1 MLFLLL
7 IVTSFISCRFVSL
20 HLLEH
25 AVTGQQIILIG
36 DCHGKEQYASE
47 NKAAIINLA
56 HAFDAHLIVEDMSDY
71 SLFEQYLEPRLYNEI
86 DFFAVPSGHSHK
98 RMAYTSL
105 SLTHHCKRKGV
116 SVCNVEFRH
125 QDADRISVLPIKS
138 YCALLARLI
147 QTIDDQSKQMLSKQH
162 SLCLEQV
169 LPFIEHLM
177 QDEEETKAP
186 DELTTAELM
195 LCYVL
200 DMLIVQEINKQTEQ
214 RPDRMLIICAGDLH
228 IKGMYEMLTKHH
240 YQSRHTMSHEY
251 YTMREIRL
259 QPLFERYVHIDKAKK
274 GCITR
279 VGVGLNDR
287 KRVWSSVAKKAMTG
301 ASLFALAISALSV
314 YVKAKYLEQ
323 HHQW

>member
-7 IVTSFISCRFVSL
+7 IVTNFVSCRFVSL
-20 HLLEH
+20 HLMEH
-25 AVTGQQIILIG
+25 VVTGQQIILIG

-47 NKAAIINLA
+47 NKAAVINLA
-56 HAFDAHLIVEDMSDY
+56 YGCDAHLIVEDMSDY
-71 SLFEQYLEPRLYNEI
+71 SLFEQYLELKLYNEI
-86 DFFAVPSGHSHK
+86 DFFALPSGHSHK

-116 SVCNVEFRH
+116 SVSNVEFRH
-125 QDADRISVLPIKS
+125 QDADHISILPVKI
-138 YCALLARLI
+138 YFALLARLI
-147 QTIDDQSKQMLSKQH
+147 HTIDDQTKKILSKKH

-169 LPFIEHLM
+169 LPFIEHLFE
-177 QDEEETKAP
+177 DEKEIKSA

-195 LCYVL
+195 LCYLL
-200 DMLIVQEINKQTEQ
+200 DMLMMQEINKQTEQ
-214 RPDRMLIICAGDLH
+214 RPERMLIICAGDLH
-228 IKGMYEMLTKHH
+228 IKGIYEMLAKHQ
-240 YQSRHTMSHEY
+240 YQSKHTMSHEY

-279 VGVGLNDR
+279 AGIGLHDR

-301 ASLFALAISALSV
+301 ASLFALAMSVLSV